1 MDTVRYFAIVDGDRN
16 QVLIKSGSRELI
28 LSSWIAFQKEHKFK
42 LLEINDN
49 VARTMAYGGDT
60 AILA

>member
-1 MDTVRYFAIVDGDRN
+1 MNTVRYFAIVDTDRN
-16 QVLIKSGSRELI
+16 VVLVKSGCRDLI
-28 LSSWIAFQKEHKFK
+28 LSSWSAFQRERKFK
-42 LLEINDN
+42 LLEISNN

>member
-1 MDTVRYFAIVDGDRN
+1 MDTVRYFAIVDTDRN
-16 QVLIKSGSRELI
+16 IVLIKSGSRDLI
-28 LSSWIAFQKEHKFK
+28 LSSWGAFQRETKFK
-42 LLEINDN
+42 LLEISDN